1 MLLVLPAATSYITR
15 DYIIKFYYS
24 LTNRLIPYPT
34 FMLPA
39 FQGYR
44 PYSLSLSYP
53 LLSCYKTRRYFI
65 NDNNY
70 YLIISQLSLCILL
83 ICYRP
88 YELSLSYFFTLVVDV
103 QIFLDM

>member
-34 FMLPA
+34 FMQAA
-39 FQGYR
+39 FQ
-44 PYSLSLSYP
+44 
-53 LLSCYKTRRYFI
+53 
-65 NDNNY
+65 
-70 YLIISQLSLCILL
+70 
-83 ICYRP
+83 CYRP

-103 QIFLDM
+103 QISLDM